1 MKLAW
6 LTDIHLDFLS
16 PKKLNEFF
24 QDMRE
29 QTCDTLLITGDIAE
43 APTIKFYLQ
52 YLKKQIP
59 VPIYFVLG
67 NHDFY
72 HGSIAEVS
80 RKIQHHEGWLTKGDI
95 IPLSST
101 RALIGHDGWADG
113 RLGNY
118 ASSSVMLNDYVLIK
132 ELTNLS
138 KKERL
143 KVLNDLGDKAA
154 AELKPTL
161 ERTLQQYS
169 HVYCATHVPPFKEAC
184 WHEGKI
190 SNDDW
195 LPHFTN
201 KAIGDMLCI
210 AMEKHPDKMLTVLCG
225 HTHSGG
231 YSKILPNLEVKT
243 GSAVYGKPQIQEI
256 LYIDDL

>member
-6 LTDIHLDFLS
+6 FTDIHLNVLS
-16 PKKLNEFF
+16 PTKLNGFC
-24 QDMRE
+24 QDIRE
-29 QTCDTLLITGDIAE
+29 QACDALLITGDIAE
-43 APTIKFYLQ
+43 APTVERYLH
-52 YLKKQIP
+52 YLKSQTSL
-59 VPIYFVLG
+59 PIYFVLG

-118 ASSSVMLNDYVLIK
+118 SSSSVMLNDYVLIK
-132 ELTNLS
+132 ELMNLS

-154 AELKPTL
+154 VELKPTL

-190 SNDDW
+190 SDDDW

-201 KAIGDMLCI
+201 KVVGDMLRI
-210 AMEKHPDKMLTVLCG
+210 TMEKNPDKMLTVLCG
-225 HTHSGG
+225 HTHSSG
-231 YSKILPNLEVKT
+231 YSQILPNLEVKT
-243 GSAVYGKPQIQEI
+243 GAAVYGKPQIQEI
-256 LYIDDL
+256 LCIVDS